1 MVDSDK
7 TNEEKVDNSLVQE
20 IQKEELQRRNR
31 EKIEDRVNSFV
42 RDHANAKDGLVIQ
55 SGRS

>member
-20 IQKEELQRRNR
+20 I
-31 EKIEDRVNSFV
+31 
-42 RDHANAKDGLVIQ
+42 
-55 SGRS
+55 